1 MEYIVNN
8 DNNERI
14 DQYLSKIED
23 LKLSR
28 SKIQKLIETNNILVN
43 GNIIKN
49 NYRLSLNDKISINIV
64 EEETDIKPQDIP
76 LDIIYEDDEV
86 MVINKPSGL
95 VVHPGNGNK
104 ENTLVNA
111 LVNHSNKL
119 SKINGEFRPGIVHR
133 IDKDTSGLL
142 LVAKTDEAHISL
154 SNQLKEKSINRVY
167 IALVK
172 GVINHDTGEI
182 DAPIGRD
189 EKDRKKMTVTSKNS
203 KNAVTHFRVLKRFK
217 NATLIECKLDT
228 GRTHQIRVHMKYIG
242 FPIYNDPVYSK
253 NVATEF
259 GQFLHSAEMDLI
271 HPITKKEMHFEAPL
285 PKEFLE
291 FTNELDQDID

>member
-1 MEYIVNN
+1 
-8 DNNERI
+8 
-14 DQYLSKIED
+14 
-23 LKLSR
+23 
-28 SKIQKLIETNNILVN
+28 
-43 GNIIKN
+43 
-49 NYRLSLNDKISINIV
+49 
-64 EEETDIKPQDIP
+64 
-76 LDIIYEDDEV
+76 

-154 SNQLKEKSINRVY
+154 SNQLKEKNINRVY

-228 GRTHQIRVHMKYIG
+228 GRTHQIRVHMKYINH
-242 FPIYNDPVYSK
+242 PVINDPVYYNNK
-253 NVATEF
+253 NNKSF
-259 GQFLHSAEMDLI
+259 GQMLHAKTIGFI
-271 HPITKKEMHFEAPL
+271 HPITNKYMEFSVEP
-285 PKEFLE
+285 PKEF
-291 FTNELDQDID
+291 NDILKEYEEE

>member
-1 MEYIVNN
+1 MEYIINN

-154 SNQLKEKSINRVY
+154 SNQLKEKNINRVY

-228 GRTHQIRVHMKYIG
+228 GRTHQIRVHMKYINH
-242 FPIYNDPVYSK
+242 PVINDPVYYNNK
-253 NVATEF
+253 NNKSF
-259 GQFLHSAEMDLI
+259 GQMLHAKTIGFI
-271 HPITKKEMHFEAPL
+271 HPITNKYMEFSVEP
-285 PKEFLE
+285 PKEF
-291 FTNELDQDID
+291 NDILKEYEEE

>member
-76 LDIIYEDDEV
+76 LDIIYEDDDV

-104 ENTLVNA
+104 EKA
-111 LVNHSNKL
+111 
-119 SKINGEFRPGIVHR
+119 
-133 IDKDTSGLL
+133 
-142 LVAKTDEAHISL
+142 
-154 SNQLKEKSINRVY
+154 
-167 IALVK
+167 
-172 GVINHDTGEI
+172 
-182 DAPIGRD
+182 AP
-189 EKDRKKMTVTSKNS
+189 
-203 KNAVTHFRVLKRFK
+203 VL
-217 NATLIECKLDT
+217 
-228 GRTHQIRVHMKYIG
+228 
-242 FPIYNDPVYSK
+242 
-253 NVATEF
+253 
-259 GQFLHSAEMDLI
+259 
-271 HPITKKEMHFEAPL
+271 
-285 PKEFLE
+285 
-291 FTNELDQDID
+291 

>member
-49 NYRLSLNDKISINIV
+49 NYRLSLNDRISINIV

-76 LDIIYEDDEV
+76 LDIIYEDDDV

-154 SNQLKEKSINRVY
+154 SNQLKEKNINRVY

-228 GRTHQIRVHMKYIG
+228 GRTHQIRVHMKYINH
-242 FPIYNDPVYSK
+242 PVINDPVYYNNK
-253 NVATEF
+253 NNKSF
-259 GQFLHSAEMDLI
+259 GQMLHAKTIGFI
-271 HPITKKEMHFEAPL
+271 HPITNKYMEFSVEP
-285 PKEFLE
+285 PKEF
-291 FTNELDQDID
+291 NDILKEYEEE

>member
-154 SNQLKEKSINRVY
+154 SNQLKEKTINRVY

-228 GRTHQIRVHMKYIG
+228 GRTHQIRVHMKYINH
-242 FPIYNDPVYSK
+242 PVINDPVYYNNK
-253 NVATEF
+253 NNKSF
-259 GQFLHSAEMDLI
+259 GQMLHAKTIGFI
-271 HPITKKEMHFEAPL
+271 HPITNKYMEFSVEP
-285 PKEFLE
+285 PKEF
-291 FTNELDQDID
+291 NDILKEYEEE

>member
-8 DNNERI
+8 NNERI

-228 GRTHQIRVHMKYIG
+228 GRTHQIRVHMKYINH
-242 FPIYNDPVYSK
+242 PVINDPVYYNNK
-253 NVATEF
+253 NNKSF
-259 GQFLHSAEMDLI
+259 GQMLHAKTIGFI
-271 HPITKKEMHFEAPL
+271 HPITNKYMEFSVEP
-285 PKEFLE
+285 PKEF
-291 FTNELDQDID
+291 NDILKEYEEE

>member
-154 SNQLKEKSINRVY
+154 SNQLKEKNINRVY

-228 GRTHQIRVHMKYIG
+228 GRTHQIRVHMKYINH
-242 FPIYNDPVYSK
+242 PVINDPVYYNNK
-253 NVATEF
+253 NNKSF
-259 GQFLHSAEMDLI
+259 GQMLHAKTIGFI
-271 HPITKKEMHFEAPL
+271 HPITNKYMEFSVEP
-285 PKEFLE
+285 PKEF
-291 FTNELDQDID
+291 NDILKEYEEE

>member
-43 GNIIKN
+43 GNNIKN

-154 SNQLKEKSINRVY
+154 SNQLKEKTINRVY

-189 EKDRKKMTVTSKNS
+189 EKDRKKMAVTSKNS

-228 GRTHQIRVHMKYIG
+228 GRTHQIRVHMKYINH
-242 FPIYNDPVYSK
+242 PVINDPVYYNNK
-253 NVATEF
+253 NNKSF
-259 GQFLHSAEMDLI
+259 GQMLHAKTIGFI
-271 HPITKKEMHFEAPL
+271 HPITNKYMEFSVEP
-285 PKEFLE
+285 PKEF
-291 FTNELDQDID
+291 NDILKEYEEE

>member
-64 EEETDIKPQDIP
+64 EVETDIKPQDIP
-76 LDIIYEDDEV
+76 LDIIYEDDDV

-154 SNQLKEKSINRVY
+154 SNQLKEKNINRVY

-228 GRTHQIRVHMKYIG
+228 GRTHQIRVHMKYINH
-242 FPIYNDPVYSK
+242 PVINDPVYYNNK
-253 NVATEF
+253 NNKSF
-259 GQFLHSAEMDLI
+259 GQMLHAKTIGFI
-271 HPITKKEMHFEAPL
+271 HPITNKYMEFSVEP
-285 PKEFLE
+285 PKEF
-291 FTNELDQDID
+291 NDILKEYEEE

>member
-8 DNNERI
+8 DYNERI

-76 LDIIYEDDEV
+76 LDIIYEDDDV

-154 SNQLKEKSINRVY
+154 SNQLKEKNINRVY

-228 GRTHQIRVHMKYIG
+228 GRTHQIRVHMKYINH
-242 FPIYNDPVYSK
+242 PVINDPVYYNNK
-253 NVATEF
+253 NNKSF
-259 GQFLHSAEMDLI
+259 GQMLHAKTIGFI
-271 HPITKKEMHFEAPL
+271 HPITNKYMEFSVEP
-285 PKEFLE
+285 PKEF
-291 FTNELDQDID
+291 NDILKEYEEE

>member
-76 LDIIYEDDEV
+76 LDIIYEDDDV

-228 GRTHQIRVHMKYIG
+228 GRTHQIRVHMKYINH
-242 FPIYNDPVYSK
+242 PVINDPVYYNNK
-253 NVATEF
+253 NNKSF
-259 GQFLHSAEMDLI
+259 GQMLHAKTIGFI
-271 HPITKKEMHFEAPL
+271 HPITNKYMEFSVEP
-285 PKEFLE
+285 PKEF
-291 FTNELDQDID
+291 NDILKEYEEE

>member
-28 SKIQKLIETNNILVN
+28 SKIQTLIETNNILVN

-154 SNQLKEKSINRVY
+154 SNQLKEKNINRVY

-203 KNAVTHFRVLKRFK
+203 KNAVTHFRVLKGFK

-228 GRTHQIRVHMKYIG
+228 GRTHQIRVHMKYINH
-242 FPIYNDPVYSK
+242 PVINDPVYYNNK
-253 NVATEF
+253 NNKSF
-259 GQFLHSAEMDLI
+259 GQMLHAKTIGFI
-271 HPITKKEMHFEAPL
+271 HPITNKYMEFSVEP
-285 PKEFLE
+285 PKEF
-291 FTNELDQDID
+291 NDILKEYEEE

>member
-76 LDIIYEDDEV
+76 LDIIYEDDDV

-154 SNQLKEKSINRVY
+154 SNQLKGKNINRVY

-228 GRTHQIRVHMKYIG
+228 GRTHQIRVHMKYINH
-242 FPIYNDPVYSK
+242 PVINDPVYYNNK
-253 NVATEF
+253 NNKSF
-259 GQFLHSAEMDLI
+259 GQMLHAKTIGFI
-271 HPITKKEMHFEAPL
+271 HPITNKYMEFSVEP
-285 PKEFLE
+285 PKEF
-291 FTNELDQDID
+291 NDILKEYEEE

>member
-76 LDIIYEDDEV
+76 LDIIYEDDDV

-154 SNQLKEKSINRVY
+154 SNQLKEKNINRVY

-228 GRTHQIRVHMKYIG
+228 GRTHQIRVHMKYINH
-242 FPIYNDPVYSK
+242 PVINDPVYYNNK
-253 NVATEF
+253 NNKSF
-259 GQFLHSAEMDLI
+259 GQMLHAKTIGFI
-271 HPITKKEMHFEAPL
+271 HPITNKYMEFSVEP
-285 PKEFLE
+285 PKEF
-291 FTNELDQDID
+291 NDILKEYEEE